1 MRALLLLGAVSAA
14 PAWVPGPPATHVT
27 DRAGVLSPDTETS
40 LENRLADYEAR
51 SGHQVVVWID
61 RTTGDVPIE
70 EFAAKS
76 FEAWRIGQ
84 AKLDDGLAIFAMTED
99 RALRIEVGYE
109 LESTVTDMVASKV
122 IRTTMIPLIQR
133 GEWDA
138 AIENGVE
145 ALVDTIEG
153 RAGALLEQQG
163 ARPGPGPESGEEPE
177 LSPLAKIVGVALLG
191 FFVVLLITN
200 PRRAL
205 MLLVLLGRGATGG
218 GSSGGGGFRGGG
230 GRSGGG
236 GATGRW

>member
-1 MRALLLLGAVSAA
+1 MRALLLLGAVFAA
-14 PAWVPGPPATHVT
+14 PAWVPEPPATHVT

-40 LENRLADYEAR
+40 LEHRLADYEAR

-70 EFAAKS
+70 EFAAKT
-76 FEAWRIGQ
+76 FEAWGIGR
-84 AKLDDGLAIFAMTED
+84 AGLDDGLAIFAMTED

-109 LESTVTDMVASKV
+109 LESRVTDMVASKV

-138 AIENGVE
+138 AIEDGVE

-153 RAGALLEQQG
+153 RAGARIGRQDG
-163 ARPGPGPESGEEPE
+163 RPGPGPGEEPE
-177 LSPLAKIVGVALLG
+177 LSPLAKLVGVVLLG
-191 FFVVLLITN
+191 LFVVLLITH

-205 MLLVLLGRGATGG
+205 MLLVLLGRGAAGG
-218 GSSGGGGFRGGG
+218 GPSAGGGGFRGGG